1 MKTIITTIAATL
13 FAASVSAADI
23 YHGFEIGNSD
33 LQGGYTRSND
43 DISAMQQGVGDG
55 FDRYHGWADGNNDL
69 FGDVPVS
76 APVSR
81 SAPANV
87 YHGYETG
94 NPDL

>member
-23 YHGFEIGNSD
+23 YHGFEQGNPD
-33 LQGGYTRSND
+33 LQSGFASSND
-43 DISAMQQGVGDG
+43 DISAMQPGVGDG
-55 FDRYHGWADGNNDL
+55 FDRYHGWADGNDDL
-69 FGDVPVS
+69 FGDVS
-76 APVSR
+76 GSTQVSR

-87 YHGYETG
+87 YHGYEIG